1 MSLTITLP
9 TGAELEALLEQLSG
23 KRCLVAPACA
33 GPFPS
38 DAFASVYIDRRGV
51 PRIVSICDR
60 ELALGLG
67 AALAMMPAV
76 AAREALE
83 SGDLPSGMKDGLRE
97 TMNISGAL
105 LCVEGGPNVRLEA
118 LYPSL
123 SEAGEGALAICRDPA
138 DRVDYQVEL
147 TGYEGGGFR
156 FLRA

>member
-1 MSLTITLP
+1 
-9 TGAELEALLEQLSG
+9 
-23 KRCLVAPACA
+23 
-33 GPFPS
+33 
-38 DAFASVYIDRRGV
+38 
-51 PRIVSICDR
+51 
-60 ELALGLG
+60 
-67 AALAMMPAV
+67 MPAV